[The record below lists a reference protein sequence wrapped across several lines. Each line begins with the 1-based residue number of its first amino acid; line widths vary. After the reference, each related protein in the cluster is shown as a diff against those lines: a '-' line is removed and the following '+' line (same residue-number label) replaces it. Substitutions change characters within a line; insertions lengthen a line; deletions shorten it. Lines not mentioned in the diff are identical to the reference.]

1 MSFFSEPGFFWYQAK
16 AVFGGRSGVE
26 QCSALESDR
35 VDDLFSDVGNSDVGN
50 SDFDPDDDGE
60 KQLAGE

>member
-1 MSFFSEPGFFWYQAK
+1 
-16 AVFGGRSGVE
+16 VE

-50 SDFDPDDDGE
+50 SDVGNSDVGNSDVGNSDFDPDDDGE

>member
-1 MSFFSEPGFFWYQAK
+1 VSFFSEPGFFRYQAK

>member
-1 MSFFSEPGFFWYQAK
+1 M
-16 AVFGGRSGVE
+16 E

>member
-1 MSFFSEPGFFWYQAK
+1 MSFFSEPGFFRYQAK

-35 VDDLFSDVGNSDVGN
+35 VDGLFSDVGNSDVGN